1 MSNESLRPLRNL
13 YHDPAMDQ
21 EITRKVP
28 DYWLPLLEEKI
39 AQIRQLQA
47 EGGMN
52 CTSFG
57 MITDIHWSHNAQKS
71 ALLMEKIIN
80 DCAIPYFFD
89 GGDTVA
95 SAPYA
100 DKEFIR
106 KEFDECRR
114 LFAPIEDR
122 RLMVMGNHDGVYSD
136 MDEPNSYSQNL
147 TKAERFEYFF
157 RPQTRFSNRTFGG
170 DDGSY
175 YYADDAFQKVRY
187 IVLNTHDIP
196 SDEADEQG
204 FAVNNSFRN
213 FEIREAQ
220 INWFAHVAL
229 DVPSPDWS
237 VILCTHENITS
248 NIAAKHAGDNSLTR
262 NHALLVGIINAFR
275 KHQKFEAE
283 TSFEDKPWCNAKVS
297 VDFSGRGGDFIVWV
311 SGHVHAD
318 MIADDH
324 GIVAVSTDSDS
335 CGWASG
341 VKAPYKLGT
350 TWEHLFDIFTV
361 NKNTHT
367 VHITRISSIGSDREF
382 TYETFPVK

>member
-13 YHDPAMDQ
+13 FHDQDMDLQ
-21 EITRKVP
+21 PTRKVP

-39 AQIRQLQA
+39 VRIRHLQA
-47 EGGMN
+47 EGGMD

-71 ALLMEKIIN
+71 ALLMEKVIN

-114 LFAPIEDR
+114 SFAPIEDR
-122 RLMVMGNHDGVYSD
+122 RLMTMGNHDGVYSD

-157 RPQTRFSNRTFGG
+157 RPQTRFTNRTFGG
-170 DDGSY
+170 DDASY

-187 IVLNTHDIP
+187 IVLNTHDVP
-196 SDEADEQG
+196 SDEINEQG
-204 FAVNNSFRN
+204 FAVYNTFRN
-213 FEIREAQ
+213 FALREAQ
-220 INWFAHVAL
+220 INWFAHTAL
-229 DVPSPDWS
+229 DVPSTEWS
-237 VILCTHENITS
+237 VVLCTHENITS
-248 NIAAKHAGDNSLTR
+248 FDTAKYASIGSPIR
-262 NHALLVGIINAFR
+262 NHSLLVGIINAFR

-283 TSFEDKPWCNAKVS
+283 TTFEDKPWCNAKVS
-297 VDFSGRGGDFIVWV
+297 VDFTGRGGDFIVWV
-311 SGHVHAD
+311 SGHIHED
-318 MIADDH
+318 KIRDDH

-341 VKAPYKLGT
+341 VREPYKLGT
-350 TWEHLFDIFTV
+350 TWEHLFDIFTI
-361 NKNTHT
+361 NKKTHK
-367 VHITRISSIGSDREF
+367 VHITRIGSIGTDREF